1 MNSAIQLSRTEMLL
15 IHEIAARFFYNN
27 IRLNPKAVEYF
38 KSRML
43 KAETV
48 RDFNLGYAQS
58 GWSSLVNH
66 CRSKGISESKL
77 VSCGLALQ
85 KDGGGVYDRFRD
97 RIMFS
102 LCDLSG
108 KVIGFA
114 GRGMETNAVPKY
126 LNSPETALY
135 KKKEFLFGLHKSRLA
150 IKENGYCMI
159 VEGYMDYLI
168 LYQAGIRNV
177 VAVSGTALTPEHG
190 HLLQRF
196 TSNVL
201 LLFDGDSA
209 GQTAAIR
216 AVFVLAPFNLDIS
229 ILVLP
234 NDEDP
239 DSYVSKYGGEKFLE
253 IVKGARNWVDFIIDK
268 MMQEHDASTPRGKS
282 AVISAL
288 EPLVQSI
295 NDSIVRQ
302 NFKKELSERLNIDE
316 KLVYS
321 RFIKG
326 AKKNSTEGRSGILSS
341 DEEYLTSL
349 EGSFLRILFTK
360 PELINEASQ
369 YVAPETLTDGVSG
382 DIYSLVLEAKKQ
394 GGSLAGLGDRTAD
407 PEVKRLVSLLLVKPA
422 LQDHIHEEMVQKII
436 HLRAKFL
443 RAQIRNVKLQM
454 KDEPQRRTELLA
466 QLQDYSK
473 QLKDLDGG

>member
-1 MNSAIQLSRTEMLL
+1 
-15 IHEIAARFFYNN
+15 
-27 IRLNPKAVEYF
+27 
-38 KSRML
+38 ML

-168 LYQAGIRNV
+168 LYQAGIQWLLCRELLLLLNC
-177 VAVSGTALTPEHG
+177 G

-216 AVFVLAPFNLDIS
+216 AVLF
-229 ILVLP
+229 
-234 NDEDP
+234 
-239 DSYVSKYGGEKFLE
+239 
-253 IVKGARNWVDFIIDK
+253 W
-268 MMQEHDASTPRGKS
+268 
-282 AVISAL
+282 
-288 EPLVQSI
+288 
-295 NDSIVRQ
+295 
-302 NFKKELSERLNIDE
+302 RL
-316 KLVYS
+316 
-321 RFIKG
+321 
-326 AKKNSTEGRSGILSS
+326 
-341 DEEYLTSL
+341 
-349 EGSFLRILFTK
+349 
-360 PELINEASQ
+360 
-369 YVAPETLTDGVSG
+369 
-382 DIYSLVLEAKKQ
+382 
-394 GGSLAGLGDRTAD
+394 
-407 PEVKRLVSLLLVKPA
+407 
-422 LQDHIHEEMVQKII
+422 
-436 HLRAKFL
+436 
-443 RAQIRNVKLQM
+443 
-454 KDEPQRRTELLA
+454 
-466 QLQDYSK
+466 
-473 QLKDLDGG
+473 